1 MLNGKYTKFLF
12 MHLNRWKNY
21 PDELDWTE
29 DRLREKLKVPQNY
42 NFSKIEDRILEKAR
56 KEIVMKT
63 EIYFDYEIDRKSKA
77 VQFKVYK
84 LEEKLIN
91 ARQMPGFER
100 FVLQTKEQIKKIT
113 ASPARWFGLHFSEV
127 TVETVPLVLSD
138 VKNLEIHERISEENQ
153 GES

>member
-1 MLNGKYTKFLF
+1 MRQEIPRYLRTIVTNLMESG
-12 MHLNRWKNY
+12 
-21 PDELDWTE
+21 
-29 DRLREKLKVPQNY
+29 RLPQQNQTYSITPGRKVGD
-42 NFSKIEDRILEKAR
+42 FRFII
-56 KEIVMKT
+56 
-63 EIYFDYEIDRKSKA
+63 
-77 VQFKVYK
+77 

-113 ASPARWFGLHFSEV
+113 ASPAHWFGLHFSEV